1 VPIAF
6 SRSLRALGA
15 ERLGGTVAG
24 LVVAI
29 GLLAAWALW
38 LALGRVALIETSVQ
52 ARVEVAGAAVPVA
65 AKLDGHVL
73 RSGVVL
79 GRRVASGEAVLE
91 LDSGALQLTRAEAE
105 AQRQGVLAE
114 LGALAGEHAALS
126 AAIAVYESGGRTR
139 HSEAS
144 ASAQEA
150 ELAASFARELAARS
164 EGLRELG
171 VEASEATELLQ
182 ARERGSSA
190 MAVIRRLQVARTR
203 AEQSERLAT
212 MRVELAHA
220 AREEAALRR
229 ELAVRA
235 AAIATLDHQIA
246 QHTLQA
252 PIAGTLG
259 GVAPLQPGAVLTR
272 GSVVALVIPDDRLRV
287 GRPLHARGGREDPPG
302 TGGAGPARGLPM
314 GRVRQP
320 ARRGRGDR
328 QRDGRRAGA
337 RRVPAGRAAG
347 LADPR
352 RARPR
357 RRGRDHR
364 RVGARRL
371 APAAQRGSAALAMS
385 SPRRRRLA
393 VEVIQSSAMDCGPA
407 ALKCL
412 LAGHGLAVSYGRLR
426 EACQTDVDGTSID
439 TLEEVAVALGLA
451 AEQRLI
457 PVDHLFL
464 PEAGALPA
472 LAVVRSPGGL
482 THFVVVWSQAAGL
495 VQIMDPALGRR
506 FVRAAEFASR
516 LFVHRMPVPAEDLRG
531 WLGSSEFTAP
541 LRRRARA
548 LGLAGGR
555 VDGWIAAASADPEIL
570 GLAGLDAALRL
581 AASLVDAGA
590 VKRGGEAARFVE
602 QLLRETAGLR
612 GEALYARVPESFF
625 TAVPGPEADTAWLRG
640 AVIVRVRGVR
650 PGRAL
655 AAARGRRGRLVG
667 AGLASRR

>member
-1 VPIAF
+1 MPIAF

-79 GRRVASGEAVLE
+79 GRRVASGESVLE

-150 ELAASFARELAARS
+150 ELVASFARELAARS

-287 GRPLHARGGREDPPG
+287 VARFTPAAVGRIRPG
-302 TGGAGPARGLPM
+302 QAV
-314 GRVRQP
+314 RVR
-320 ARRGRGDR
+320 
-328 QRDGRRAGA
+328 
-337 RRVPAGRAAG
+337 
-347 LADPR
+347 
-352 RARPR
+352 
-357 RRGRDHR
+357 
-364 RVGARRL
+364 
-371 APAAQRGSAALAMS
+371 
-385 SPRRRRLA
+385 
-393 VEVIQSSAMDCGPA
+393 
-407 ALKCL
+407 
-412 LAGHGLAVSYGRLR
+412 LAGFPWAEFGSLHGEVEAIASETDDGLVRVECRLDAPPDSRIPVEHGLVG
-426 EACQTDVDGTSID
+426 
-439 TLEEVAVALGLA
+439 
-451 AEQRLI
+451 
-457 PVDHLFL
+457 
-464 PEAGALPA
+464 
-472 LAVVRSPGGL
+472 VVEITVES
-482 THFVVVWSQAAGL
+482 
-495 VQIMDPALGRR
+495 
-506 FVRAAEFASR
+506 
-516 LFVHRMPVPAEDLRG
+516 VP
-531 WLGSSEFTAP
+531 
-541 LRRRARA
+541 
-548 LGLAGGR
+548 
-555 VDGWIAAASADPEIL
+555 
-570 GLAGLDAALRL
+570 
-581 AASLVDAGA
+581 AASL
-590 VKRGGEAARFVE
+590 
-602 QLLRETAGLR
+602 LLRS
-612 GEALYARVPESFF
+612 V
-625 TAVPGPEADTAWLRG
+625 
-640 AVIVRVRGVR
+640 
-650 PGRAL
+650 
-655 AAARGRRGRLVG
+655 GRL
-667 AGLASRR
+667 LSP